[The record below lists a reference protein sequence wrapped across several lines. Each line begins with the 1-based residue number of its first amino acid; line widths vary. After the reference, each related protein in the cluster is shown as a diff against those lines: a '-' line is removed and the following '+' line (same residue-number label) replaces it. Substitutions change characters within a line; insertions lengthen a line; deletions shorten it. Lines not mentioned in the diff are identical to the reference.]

1 MATITAAA
9 AAPPPLR
16 VAQIGTKHGHA
27 AGKMA
32 AMLKNP
38 HVDVAGC
45 FEPDPAQR
53 ARVEGTP
60 SYAGVHWYDSAEEL
74 LGDESIVMV
83 AAESYNLDN
92 LNDCSAIIA
101 AGKHCWFDKPAGDD
115 WGQYQQ
121 TAALAQEKGLH
132 IQMGYMLRYN
142 SSWQQVADWARSGFL
157 GQIVKV
163 RANMSTSMPDVQSYL
178 DGWPGGVYPH
188 KGGIGYDLA
197 SHCLDSTVWLMGDRR
212 PERVTGFLRSTVEED
227 YDDNTVGIFEYE
239 DGAMVMIDISARVV
253 GATRRLEVYGTKGTA
268 IIVSHSH
275 SRSRSR
281 SRCRCRYRCRCRCNT
296 IDSCSSR
303 SSSSR
308 SSSSSNGVLACAG
321 I

>member
-1 MATITAAA
+1 MA
-9 AAPPPLR
+9 PQPLR

-27 AGKMA
+27 AGKMV

-38 HVDVAGC
+38 DVEVAGV
-45 FEPDPAQR
+45 FEADAAQR
-53 ARVEGTP
+53 AKVMGTS
-60 SYAGVHWYDSAEEL
+60 SYAGVHWYDTVEEL

-115 WGQYQQ
+115 WEQYQA

-142 SSWQQVADWARSGFL
+142 SSWLQVVNWARSGFL

-163 RANMSTSMPDVQSYL
+163 RANMSTSIPDFQAYL

-197 SHCLDSTVWLMGDRR
+197 SHCLDSVVWLMGDRR
-212 PERVTGFLRSTVEED
+212 PERVTVRLT
-227 YDDNTVGIFEYE
+227 
-239 DGAMVMIDISARVV
+239 SAFSL
-253 GATRRLEVYGTKGTA
+253 AT
-268 IIVSHSH
+268 HSLIH
-275 SRSRSR
+275 
-281 SRCRCRYRCRCRCNT
+281 
-296 IDSCSSR
+296 I
-303 SSSSR
+303 
-308 SSSSSNGVLACAG
+308 
-321 I
+321 